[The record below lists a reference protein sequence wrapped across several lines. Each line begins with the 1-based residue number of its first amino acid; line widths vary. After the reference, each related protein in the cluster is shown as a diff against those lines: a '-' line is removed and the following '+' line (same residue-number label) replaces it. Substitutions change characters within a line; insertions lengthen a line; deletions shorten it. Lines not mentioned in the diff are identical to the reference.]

1 MTIKNKSTEK
11 TKMTRIAGGVY
22 EREFLAK
29 DVEVPLKGFSERPIN
44 RLVSSKP
51 IPNILN
57 IEANHLTRNLKR
69 DERDIVPLLDYQM
82 WLEAG
87 KLDKANFKALAAD
100 PAVSF
105 DSNIWRNFRNL
116 AGVMGQR
123 KSTVSEAIS
132 EMYPINIPAPSQ
144 VGSHTLA
151 KYYEENKKYL
161 FKAQKNFSQAVA
173 KAEKDAT
180 IMKFLRLKS
189 EMRNPPMDW
198 DGNIVPPRNF
208 VKYPPTSRSRLL
220 DPVTMSSDNVSYPN
234 LDSAS
239 LNNPSEFMHGATT
252 VTKINLDMSAK
263 NLELK
268 PTINRVRPSKLV
280 FRKTHPNFN
289 KVILEQQIKGIYKL
303 ANANKDI

>member
-1 MTIKNKSTEK
+1 MT
-11 TKMTRIAGGVY
+11 
-22 EREFLAK
+22 
-29 DVEVPLKGFSERPIN
+29 
-44 RLVSSKP
+44 
-51 IPNILN
+51 
-57 IEANHLTRNLKR
+57 
-69 DERDIVPLLDYQM
+69 
-82 WLEAG
+82 
-87 KLDKANFKALAAD
+87 AD
-100 PAVSF
+100 PAMSF
-105 DSNIWRNFRNL
+105 DSNIWRNFRNS

-132 EMYPINIPAPSQ
+132 EMYPINIPSPSQ

-151 KYYEENKKYL
+151 KYYEENKKNL
-161 FKAQKNFSQAVA
+161 FKVHKNYSQAVA
-173 KAEKDAT
+173 KADKEAT

-198 DGNIVPPRNF
+198 DGNIIPPRNF
-208 VKYPPTSRSRLL
+208 VKYPPTSRSRLF
-220 DPVTMSSDNVSYPN
+220 DPITNSNENMSYPH
-234 LDSAS
+234 LDSSS
-239 LNNPSEFMHGATT
+239 LNNPSEYMHAT